1 MAFQV
6 VLFFKIENEK
16 DQGPYDLGFM
26 VFYSLYSYWSAYAKH
41 F

>member
-6 VLFFKIENEK
+6 VLFFKMENEK
-16 DQGPYDLGFM
+16 DWGPHALGFM
-26 VFYSLYSYWSAYAKH
+26 IFYSLYSYQSAYAKH